1 MIYLNQEVQ
10 SIFNVDPDLVVDY
23 KRICDRFLI
32 SMRHNLTKQLIAY
45 GVYYD
50 LQQINNTYF
59 VMIDKL
65 LNGLYEDVSYL
76 DKDYAEYVKW
86 CNTFLKNSEN
96 IVPDNIHKLVEDD
109 INSMQLALNKLIY
122 ILKNF
127 CIVEDAK

>member
-50 LQQINNTYF
+50 FQQINNTYF

-76 DKDYAEYVKW
+76 YKDYAEYVKW
-86 CNTFLKNSEN
+86 CNTFLKNSER

-122 ILKNF
+122 ILNNF